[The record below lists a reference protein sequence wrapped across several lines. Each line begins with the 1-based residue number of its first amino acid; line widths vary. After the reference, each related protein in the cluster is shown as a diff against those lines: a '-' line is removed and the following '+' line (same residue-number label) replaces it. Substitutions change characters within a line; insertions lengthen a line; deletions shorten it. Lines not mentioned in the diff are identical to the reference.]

1 MSAAGSSTA
10 KMGAFNSSAQ
20 NFITLFK
27 STFSLPSTK
36 RLKEGRGGK
45 GEGKGGQRSLRPL
58 SKI

>member
-36 RLKEGRGGK
+36 RLVGEGGREK
-45 GEGKGGQRSLRPL
+45 GKGGSAAFVR
-58 SKI
+58 

>member
-36 RLKEGRGGK
+36 RLEEGRGGREK
-45 GEGKGGQRSLRPL
+45 GKGGSAAFVR
-58 SKI
+58 

>member
-27 STFSLPSTK
+27 STFSLPSTI
-36 RLKEGRGGK
+36 RLWEGRGVKGK
-45 GEGKGGQRSLRPL
+45 GASAAFVR
-58 SKI
+58 